1 MHMSVIIN
9 YCYKGYMYACTYHTG
24 ACMVAIAS
32 HGIEASS
39 SCVYT
44 LSEYYQI
51 VQASGVRLQDMN
63 MK

>member
-1 MHMSVIIN
+1 MHVPTTQVHAWYI
-9 YCYKGYMYACTYHTG
+9 
-24 ACMVAIAS
+24 AIAS